1 MIRVDENEMNDFTLA
16 YCRKSEEDKKRQVLS
31 LEDQVEECNK
41 LIDTYGLTLITPHF
55 QEEKSAK
62 VAGKR
67 VEFYKMLDLV
77 KAGKAKVIVCWVAS
91 RLARNVKDGAEII
104 DLVQNKG
111 LRIITPYT
119 QYDYSNWFMLM
130 IEFGMS
136 TDYSLKLSK
145 DVQRGLMSKVN
156 RGIRPGLAPL
166 GYLNV
171 GEIQGEKTI
180 EDDPQRFDFCKKWWK
195 MMFTGKYTLEQSLVK
210 INKLGLRN
218 LKGKKISRTAGYR
231 FFHEIF
237 YAGYFKYLGEIH
249 KGIHEPM
256 ITLEEFNKVQKIIT
270 GKFNGKYE
278 HPWVI
283 KPAPLSGVI
292 KCGECGSTISA
303 DRKVKR
309 YKNGESQEF
318 RWYRCKKNS
327 GNNCTQRA
335 YLATDDLEAQVMVY
349 IRNLELD
356 PKFIDWVKA
365 VLRRRNKE
373 EFNFDKKQ
381 KQLLSKRLLELSE
394 KKERAYGMKID
405 GLFATDEEYKKK
417 VGSIV
422 KEEAEVREQLKSER
436 ISYWGKVIDDTLN
449 FASRVLELFNSDD
462 PYVKKMVLQI
472 LGSDLKLKDKKL
484 YLEAKS
490 VFIFLRN
497 KQDEL
502 FEKNGLVGLKEIP
515 LEQAKQ
521 SKTTLPIPYGAGDGY
536 RTRDLLLG
544 KQTLYH

>member
-1 MIRVDENEMNDFTLA
+1 MIRDENEMNDFTLA

-31 LEDQVEECNK
+31 LDDQVTECNK
-41 LIDTYGLTLITPHF
+41 LISDYNLTLVAPHF
-55 QEEKSAK
+55 KEEKSAK

-67 VEFYKMLDLV
+67 VEFYKVVDLI
-77 KAGKAKVIVCWVAS
+77 KAGKAKVIVCWAAN

-156 RGIRPGLAPL
+156 RGIRPGLAPI
-166 GYLNV
+166 GYNNV

-180 EDDPQRFDFCKKWWK
+180 ENDPQRFDLCKKWWA
-195 MMFTGKYTLEQSLVK
+195 MMLTGKYTLEQSLVE

-218 LKGKKISRTAGYR
+218 KKGNKISRTAGYR

-256 ITLEEFNKVQKIIT
+256 IALEDFNKVQRIIT

-278 HPWVI
+278 HPWEI
-283 KPAPLSGVI
+283 KPAPLSGFI
-292 KCGECGSTISA
+292 KCGECGSTITA
-303 DRKVKR
+303 DRKVKK

-318 RWYRCKKNS
+318 RWYRCKKNNGIDCS
-327 GNNCTQRA
+327 QRA
-335 YLATDDLEAQVMVY
+335 YLPTGDLEAQVITY
-349 IRNLELD
+349 INNLELD
-356 PKFIDWVKA
+356 PRFIDWVKA
-365 VLRRRNKE
+365 VLKRRNKE
-373 EFNFDKKQ
+373 EFMFDRKQ
-381 KQLLSKRLLELSE
+381 REQATKRLQELSKA
-394 KKERAYGMKID
+394 KERVYGMKID
-405 GLFATDEEYKKK
+405 GLYATDEEYKKRK
-417 VGSIV
+417 AEILV
-422 KEEAEVREQLKSER
+422 EEMNIQESLTANRL
-436 ISYWGKVIDDTLN
+436 SYWEKVIDDTLN
-449 FASRVLELFNSDD
+449 FATEVFELFNSKD
-462 PYVKKMVLQI
+462 PFVKKMVLQI
-472 LGSDLKLKDKKL
+472 LGSDLRLKDKKL

-497 KQDEL
+497 KQNEL
-502 FEKNGLVGLKEIP
+502 FEENGLVGLK
-515 LEQAKQ
+515 
-521 SKTTLPIPYGAGDGY
+521 
-536 RTRDLLLG
+536 
-544 KQTLYH
+544 